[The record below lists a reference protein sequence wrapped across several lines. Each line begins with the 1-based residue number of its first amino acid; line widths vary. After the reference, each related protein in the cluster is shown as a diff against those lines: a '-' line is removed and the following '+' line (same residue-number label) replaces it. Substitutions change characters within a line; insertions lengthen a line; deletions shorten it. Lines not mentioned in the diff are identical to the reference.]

1 MKQRHLKV
9 FRIIISVFFLVSFA
23 VVFVDFREIITAS
36 WIAWI
41 LYPQFV
47 PSIINFITLPAALA
61 TGFILILILTLLFG
75 RVYCSTFCPLGAFQ
89 DVFAF
94 LSKRA
99 GIIKRYK
106 FKKALNYLR
115 YPFLVLAVVFLFF
128 GSIFMLNLLE
138 PYSIFGRIFSDLVR
152 PVVVIIN
159 NFLAS
164 QLEKI
169 QVYFLFRFD
178 MSLFTWQTVF
188 IPIVTVILIIWLSAY
203 FGRLF
208 CNTVCPVGT
217 SLGLLSRFSF
227 FRIKMDRVSCTK
239 CGKCAFVCKSNCIDI
254 KHLKVDFSRCVAC
267 FNCISVCEYNSIQYK
282 SAIMKKSTKPSQ
294 TDTSKRTFIG
304 KSAILGLALAG
315 IRRKNLAQDPDTLLP
330 GEIPN
335 NKQHPVSP
343 PGSISLQHFTSRCTA
358 CHLCVTACPTKVIQP
373 SLLEYGL
380 TGMMQPHMDYS
391 TEYCNYECTICS
403 QVCPTGAIMP
413 LTVEDKKLT
422 QVGIVNLILDK
433 CVVVTDHTACGSCSE
448 HCPTQAVKMV
458 PYQNGL
464 TIPELHTP
472 HCIGCGACEYAC
484 PVEPFTAIYVDGNA
498 VHQIARPPRI
508 ETLEVETYE
517 DFPF

>member
-1 MKQRHLKV
+1 MKQRHLKI
-9 FRIIISVFFLVSFA
+9 FRIVISVFFLVSFA
-23 VVFVDFREIITAS
+23 VLFVDFREIVPVS
-36 WIAWI
+36 WTAWI
-41 LYPQFV
+41 LYPEFV
-47 PSIINFITLPAALA
+47 PSIINFITLPAAMA
-61 TGFILILILTLLFG
+61 TGFIVILILTLLFG
-75 RVYCSTFCPLGAFQ
+75 RVYCSTFCPLGTLQ
-89 DVFAF
+89 DVFSF

-115 YPFLVLAVVFLFF
+115 YPFLVIAVFFLFF
-128 GSIFMLNLLE
+128 GSIFMLNLIE

-152 PVVVIIN
+152 PVVVVFN

-169 QVYFLFRFD
+169 QVYFLFRLD
-178 MSLFTWQTVF
+178 MNLFTWQTVF
-188 IPIVTVILIIWLSAY
+188 IPIVTLILIIWLSVY
-203 FGRLF
+203 FGRLY
-208 CNTVCPVGT
+208 CNTICPVGT
-217 SLGLLSRFSF
+217 SLGLLSRFSLL
-227 FRIKMDRVSCTK
+227 RIQMDHVSCTK

-267 FNCISVCEYNSIQYK
+267 FNCISACEYNSIKY
-282 SAIMKKSTKPSQ
+282 KPSIIRKTQ
-294 TDTSKRTFIG
+294 EHTPMDISKRNFIG
-304 KSAILGLALAG
+304 KSAVLGLALAG
-315 IRRKNLAQDPDTLLP
+315 ISRKNLAQDPDALLP
-330 GEIPN
+330 GEIPI

-373 SLLEYGL
+373 SFLEYGL
-380 TGMMQPHMDYS
+380 KGMMQPHMDYS

-413 LTVEDKKLT
+413 LTVEDKILT
-422 QVGIVNLILDK
+422 QIGIVNLNLDK

-448 HCPTQAVKMV
+448 HCPTQAVRMV

-498 VHQIARPPRI
+498 VHQVARPPRMEI
-508 ETLEVETYE
+508 LEVETHE